1 MQCILG
7 GISMT
12 DTQVALKRST
22 DESAYKEF
30 AKKMVSKIALKNTS
44 ESIDVLIEE
53 FKKSEYCDKV

>member
-1 MQCILG
+1 
-7 GISMT
+7 MT